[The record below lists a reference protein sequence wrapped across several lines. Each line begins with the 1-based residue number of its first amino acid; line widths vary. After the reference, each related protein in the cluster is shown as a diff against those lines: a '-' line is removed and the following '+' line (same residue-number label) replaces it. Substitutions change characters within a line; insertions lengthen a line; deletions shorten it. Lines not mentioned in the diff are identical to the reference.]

1 MRLIESIRVEKGKA
15 HLLAY
20 HQERV
25 CKSLNYLGGTTQSID
40 VETIV
45 GQCLSDATIDYDS
58 IYKLRFEYDLLG
70 VYNVT
75 LTPYKQKD
83 IRRLFLSTISSLDV
97 YSYKWLNR
105 SALLHPQINSTD
117 EVLFTYQDYLT
128 DTSYSNIVLE
138 TFSGERISPRRP
150 LLRGLQR
157 QYLLD
162 QGEITLADL
171 TRDDLLQC
179 KCVHLINAM
188 LPLGRLCLPPSLI
201 AL

>member
-1 MRLIESIRVEKGKA
+1 MHLIESIRVEQGKA

-25 CKSLNYLGGTTQSID
+25 SKSLNYLGGKTQSID

-45 GQCLSDATIDYDS
+45 GQCLSDTTIDHDS

-83 IRRLFLSTISSLDV
+83 ITRLFLSPISSLDV

-105 SALLHPQINSTD
+105 SVLLHPQISSTA
-117 EVLFTYQDYLT
+117 EVLFTYQGYLT

-138 TFSGERISPRRP
+138 TYSGERISPRRP

-171 TRDDLLQC
+171 TLDDVLQC
-179 KCVHLINAM
+179 KYIHLINAM

>member
-1 MRLIESIRVEKGKA
+1 MRLIESIRVEQGKA

-25 CKSLNYLGGTTQSID
+25 SKSLNYLGGAIQFID

-45 GQCLSDATIDYDS
+45 GQCLSDATIDHDS

-70 VYNVT
+70 VYNVM

-83 IRRLFLSTISSLDV
+83 IRRLFLSLISSLDV

-105 SALLHPQINSTD
+105 SALLHPQVGPTA
-117 EVLFTYQDYLT
+117 EVLFTYQGYLT

-138 TFSGERISPRRP
+138 TYSGERISPRRP

-171 TRDDLLQC
+171 TLDDLLQC

>member
-1 MRLIESIRVEKGKA
+1 MRLIESIRVEQGKA

-25 CKSLNYLGGTTQSID
+25 SKSLNYLGGAIQFID

-45 GQCLSDATIDYDS
+45 GQCLSDATIDHDS

-70 VYNVT
+70 VYNVM

-83 IRRLFLSTISSLDV
+83 IRRLFLSLISSLDV

-105 SALLHPQINSTD
+105 SALLHPQVGPTA
-117 EVLFTYQDYLT
+117 EVLFTYQGYLT

-138 TFSGERISPRRP
+138 TYSGERISPRRP

>member
-1 MRLIESIRVEKGKA
+1 MRLIESIRVEQGKA

-25 CKSLNYLGGTTQSID
+25 SKSLNYLGGITQSID

-45 GQCLSDATIDYDS
+45 GQCLSDTTIDHDS

-70 VYNVT
+70 VYNVR
-75 LTPYKQKD
+75 LTPYKH
-83 IRRLFLSTISSLDV
+83 IRCLFLSTISSLDV

-105 SALLHPQINSTD
+105 SALLHPQISSTD
-117 EVLFTYQDYLT
+117 EVLFTYQGYLT

-138 TFSGERISPRRP
+138 TYSGERISPRRP

-171 TRDDLLQC
+171 TLDDLLQC

>member
-1 MRLIESIRVEKGKA
+1 MRLIESIRVEQGKA

-25 CKSLNYLGGTTQSID
+25 SKSLNYLGGITQSID

-45 GQCLSDATIDYDS
+45 GQCLSDTTIDHDS

-70 VYNVT
+70 VYNVR

-83 IRRLFLSTISSLDV
+83 IRCLFLSTISSLDV

-105 SALLHPQINSTD
+105 SALLHPQISSTD
-117 EVLFTYQDYLT
+117 EVLFTYQGYLT

-138 TFSGERISPRRP
+138 TYSGERIRP

-171 TRDDLLQC
+171 TLDDLWQC

>member
-1 MRLIESIRVEKGKA
+1 MRLIESIRVEQGKA

-25 CKSLNYLGGTTQSID
+25 SKSLNYLGGAIQFID

-45 GQCLSDATIDYDS
+45 GQCLSDATIDHDS

-70 VYNVT
+70 VYNVM

-83 IRRLFLSTISSLDV
+83 IRRLFLSLISSLDV

-105 SALLHPQINSTD
+105 SALLHPQVDPTA
-117 EVLFTYQDYLT
+117 EVLFTYQGYLT

-138 TFSGERISPRRP
+138 TYSGERISPRRP

-171 TRDDLLQC
+171 TLDDLLQC

>member
-1 MRLIESIRVEKGKA
+1 MRLIESIRVEQDKA

-25 CKSLNYLGGTTQSID
+25 NKSLNYLGGKTQSID

-45 GQCLSDATIDYDS
+45 GQCLSDTTTDYDS

-83 IRRLFLSTISSLDV
+83 IRRLFLSTVSSLDV

-105 SALLHPQINSTD
+105 SALLHPQISSTD
-117 EVLFTYQDYLT
+117 EVLFTYQGYLT

-138 TFSGERISPRRP
+138 TSSGERISPRRP

-171 TRDDLLQC
+171 TLDDLLQC